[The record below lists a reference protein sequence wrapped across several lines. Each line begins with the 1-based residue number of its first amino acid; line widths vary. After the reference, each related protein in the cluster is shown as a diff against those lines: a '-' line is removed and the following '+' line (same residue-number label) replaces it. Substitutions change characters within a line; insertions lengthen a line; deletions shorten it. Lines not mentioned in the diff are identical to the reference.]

1 MGRLKRQME
10 IWLES
15 GVPTIVG
22 GDFNV
27 IPEDIDRHKPASW
40 IHDALFQPEPRASIA
55 RCSGS
60 IQLWG
65 KETRKRTEAKRD
77 RVASR

>member
-10 IWLES
+10 IWFES

-27 IPEDIDRHKPASW
+27 IPRTSTAISLLRGFTTRFSSQNLGP
-40 IHDALFQPEPRASIA
+40 SIA

-60 IQLWG
+60 IQL
-65 KETRKRTEAKRD
+65 
-77 RVASR
+77 